1 MNINKKNRIHIV
13 GIGGIGMSGIAE
25 ILHGMGYKVQ
35 GSDISKNK
43 NVERLSKKKI
53 KIYVSHHKKNIDQA
67 DIIIHSSAIDAKNPE
82 IKEAMKLKIPV
93 LSRSS
98 ILSQLIKLKKTIA
111 ISGSHGK
118 TTTTTMISSLMT
130 DYNLSPTVINGGI
143 INEFGTNTRL
153 GNGEWIIVEADE
165 SDGTFLKLDPNI
177 SVVTNIDKEHL
188 DYYGSYSELKK
199 SFKKFISNI
208 PFYGFAV
215 VCLDN
220 PPLKSLVE
228 TIKNTNILT
237 YGTDKKSNIRAFNI
251 RYKKEKTFF
260 DVEINKK
267 YKKNTIKNF
276 CIPMTGKYNVLNALA
291 AISIFFELGFS
302 LLEAKQSL
310 KNFKGVSRRLTLVG
324 SYNAV
329 KLIDD
334 YAHHPTEIENLLSG
348 LRNAYSKSKITVIF
362 QPHRYSRLIPLIKE
376 FSKSFINSDKVFVSN
391 VYSANEKKPND
402 FDLSRVI
409 RLIGKKSNT
418 DCVYLQNLDIV
429 KNEIKRSK
437 SDDVYIFLGAGNI
450 TEWPYQILKNLNE
463 N

>member
-1 MNINKKNRIHIV
+1 
-13 GIGGIGMSGIAE
+13 
-25 ILHGMGYKVQ
+25 
-35 GSDISKNK
+35 
-43 NVERLSKKKI
+43 
-53 KIYVSHHKKNIDQA
+53 
-67 DIIIHSSAIDAKNPE
+67 
-82 IKEAMKLKIPV
+82 
-93 LSRSS
+93 
-98 ILSQLIKLKKTIA
+98 
-111 ISGSHGK
+111 
-118 TTTTTMISSLMT
+118 
-130 DYNLSPTVINGGI
+130 
-143 INEFGTNTRL
+143 
-153 GNGEWIIVEADE
+153 
-165 SDGTFLKLDPNI
+165 
-177 SVVTNIDKEHL
+177 
-188 DYYGSYSELKK
+188 
-199 SFKKFISNI
+199 
-208 PFYGFAV
+208 
-215 VCLDN
+215 
-220 PPLKSLVE
+220 
-228 TIKNTNILT
+228 
-237 YGTDKKSNIRAFNI
+237 
-251 RYKKEKTFF
+251 
-260 DVEINKK
+260 
-267 YKKNTIKNF
+267 
-276 CIPMTGKYNVLNALA
+276 MTGKYNVLNALA